1 MAVAAPLGNQPGG
14 AFSQWTE
21 MICYIITIAEKPAF
35 PRKESPMPSLP
46 HHHPHP
52 VVVSASLLRMSALQ
66 RLAVAGG
73 VIVVI
78 WAAVFWAMS

>member
-1 MAVAAPLGNQPGG
+1 MA
-14 AFSQWTE
+14 SQ
-21 MICYIITIAEKPAF
+21 
-35 PRKESPMPSLP
+35 P

-52 VVVSASLLRMSALQ
+52 VVVAASILRMSALE